1 MNWGWTGSV
10 FGRASQNGEN
20 SMPRKYVLR
29 LYVVRSSSA
38 SESALKSLRT
48 IIAQESK
55 TVFTLEVIDV
65 TKHPQ
70 LAEDDKILAVPTL
83 VRKLP
88 VPIRKIIGDLS
99 NKEKVL
105 LGLDLIS
112 QVKPAKAAKEP

>member
-1 MNWGWTGSV
+1 V
-10 FGRASQNGEN
+10 FGRAIQNGE

-38 SESALKSLRT
+38 SESALKALKT

-55 TVFTLEVIDV
+55 TVFKLEVIDV
-65 TKHPQ
+65 RKHPQ

-83 VRKLP
+83 VKKLP
-88 VPIRKIIGDLS
+88 PPVRKIIGDLS

-112 QVKPAKAAKEP
+112 QVGPVKAKRES